1 MSMVG
6 SIYRQLG
13 RFDSAIEWHEKALE
27 LRIEVLGEDHIGLSS
42 DLIAIGHIHYCQR
55 ELDLSLAAFSEYTD
69 IQNRS
74 LPNAGTTDGIADPG
88 LLASIWYKM
97 GQICMQLED
106 GPNAKKCYEGA
117 VDVARSALVGTASDT
132 REAPQAASTIKVC
145 AVYIA
150 KALYKLAL
158 VHRIEGDICTA
169 IACAEE
175 AIQYRLLDESMIGIS
190 NDSTSTI
197 LSFVMRLYEDKGDA
211 AKVQMYYQKISELET
226 SRRDDEREEID
237 MGSRPYKWS
246 RSPCALAAWLNRG
259 RGRGR

>member
-27 LRIEVLGEDHIGLSS
+27 LRIEVLGENHIGLSS

-117 VDVARSALVGTASDT
+117 VDVARSALVGTAGDM
-132 REAPQAASTIKVC
+132 REAPQAASTINVC

-150 KALYKLAL
+150 KALYTLAL
-158 VHRIEGDICTA
+158 VHRIEGD
-169 IACAEE
+169 EE
-175 AIQYRLLDESMIGIS
+175 AIHYRLLDESMTGIS

-237 MGSRPYKWS
+237 MGSRPDKWS